1 MKAKTDASPTPLIDA
16 VNASVSALSKSGD
29 LPDSGHWIVAL
40 SGGADSTALLH
51 ILHDVARQTGRVLT
65 AVIVNHNLRPEA
77 QSEAQLVAMRARS
90 YGITAEILTISAPPP
105 KAARQEWARKH
116 RYDLICAYAR
126 KKGGILWLGHHR
138 DDQAETIA
146 MRLSHG
152 SGLQGLSGIRAVTS
166 INHVM
171 SIRPFLSV
179 PKEVLVAYC
188 RDNAYDF
195 ISDPSNHNQAF
206 ERVRW
211 RAILDQDPILGTQ
224 LYHLGNY
231 ARTISESL
239 WCRLDD
245 FWRTAVRA
253 DESGL
258 ALICDFTSFAELP
271 KPLQLL
277 LLRKILS
284 FTGDGGYPPS
294 AMSVTRLLA
303 AILQQQNATLGGC
316 QLSYKG
322 GQIHVFPE
330 AGRPHQPMI
339 VPAGTDMIYKGRL
352 LVRTNVALVLHPM
365 TQRRLDAY
373 DADNSYRKQ
382 LLLKPHPIRLL
393 FPFVHALDDSPITP
407 HIKNM
412 VQKGC
417 FQRLDWPTEQVAIYP
432 LSRIATS
439 LMSYN

>member
-1 MKAKTDASPTPLIDA
+1 MKAKTEASFAPLIDA
-16 VNASVSALSKSGD
+16 VNASISALSKSRD
-29 LPDSGHWIVAL
+29 LPDSDNWIIAL

-51 ILHDVARQTGRVLT
+51 ILHDIAGRTGRALT

-77 QSEAQLVAMRARS
+77 ESEAQLVAARARS
-90 YGITAEILTISAPPP
+90 YGIMAEILTISAPPP

-126 KKGGILWLGHHR
+126 KKGAILWLGHHR

-152 SGLQGLSGIRAVTS
+152 SGLQGLGGMGGVTA

-171 SIRPFLSV
+171 SVRPFLSV

-188 RDNAYDF
+188 RENGHEV
-195 ISDPSNHNQAF
+195 ISDPSNHNRAF

-211 RAILDQDPILGTQ
+211 RAILEQDPNLGTQ
-224 LYHLGNY
+224 LYQLGKY
-231 ARTISESL
+231 ARTISQSL

-245 FWRTAVRA
+245 FWHTAVRA
-253 DESGL
+253 DESGM
-258 ALICDFTSFAELP
+258 ALICDFKCFAELQ

-284 FTGDGGYPPS
+284 FIGDGGYPPS
-294 AMSVTRLLA
+294 LESVTRLLA
-303 AILQQQNATLGGC
+303 SILHQQTATLSGC
-316 QLSYKG
+316 QLSYNG

-330 AGRPHQPMI
+330 AGRPHQPMTM
-339 VPAGTDMIYKGRL
+339 PAGTDMIYQGRL
-352 LVRTNVALVLHPM
+352 LVRTNAALVLQPM
-365 TQRRLDAY
+365 TQARLDAY

-407 HIKNM
+407 HIKSM

-439 LMSYN
+439 LMSHN